1 MIVTVTLNPAMDRLL
16 FVNGFR
22 FDVTNR
28 IYRRE
33 NCVGGKGTHVSVN
46 LACLGEPNTATGI
59 AMGETGKQII
69 GILEKCGVTCD
80 FVFSEQGDSRTNY
93 ILLDGKSST
102 LICERGPDI
111 SEAILD
117 EFYQQY
123 SMLLSSADWV
133 IISGDASNF
142 TDKAGASLQD
152 KLLESA
158 REKGIRI
165 VLDSAGT
172 SLKSGVKHSPFIIK
186 PNAEELAEL
195 TGMATDTDDQ
205 IVSAI
210 KSLSASGIEIIAVSM
225 GGSGSIVKF
234 GKDIYRAG
242 VADIK
247 AVNTVGCGDAY
258 LSGLVYAIKNNFEP
272 ERALRFAAA
281 CGAAEALNPLSVG
294 FDRSKADELCEYIK
308 VKKLEVLK

>member
-1 MIVTVTLNPAMDRLL
+1 MVLTVTLNPAMDRLL
-16 FVNGFR
+16 FVHGFA
-22 FDVTNR
+22 FNVTNR

-33 NCVGGKGTHVSVN
+33 DCVGGKGTHVSVN
-46 LACLGEPNTATGI
+46 LVCLGEPSTATGI
-59 AMGETGKQII
+59 AMGPTGRQII
-69 GILEKCGVTCD
+69 SSLQASGVTCD
-80 FVFSEQGDSRTNY
+80 FIYSEQGESRTNY
-93 ILLDGKSST
+93 LLVDEKSST
-102 LICERGPDI
+102 LICEKGPKVT
-111 SEAILD
+111 E
-117 EFYQQY
+117 E
-123 SMLLSSADWV
+123 LLNDFFERYDALTDQTEWV
-133 IISGDASNF
+133 VISGDASNF
-142 TDKAGASLQD
+142 TDSAGFSLQD
-152 KLLESA
+152 KLMASA
-158 REKGIRI
+158 RQKGIRI
-165 VLDSAGT
+165 ALDSAGV
-172 SLKSGVKHSPFIIK
+172 SLKSGIAHSPFLIK
-186 PNAEELAEL
+186 PNAEELCEL
-195 TGMATDTDDQ
+195 TGMPTDTDKNV
-205 IVSAI
+205 VSAI

-225 GGSGSIVKF
+225 GSSGSIVKF